1 MESARHREAANVQVI
16 LQEEQR
22 VETKLS
28 LMDEGGVFLETKS
41 LVQSRQ
47 EAESERETLQ
57 DALEEA
63 NQQNSELMDKL
74 ADTVQKLEEEKA
86 ETARLADE
94 LARVPTEHKETA
106 IALEKE
112 NKALKEELR
121 VAKERHKKMW
131 QMTCEQSREQE
142 ELLAAQQK
150 EIDRLKARE
159 KARVTTPA
167 GPVTPSHVTPSHS
180 EYAPSEHPS
189 GGLSPSP
196 SGHLPEKP
204 PVKRRGKAP
213 PIAL

>member
-1 MESARHREAANVQVI
+1 
-16 LQEEQR
+16 
-22 VETKLS
+22 
-28 LMDEGGVFLETKS
+28 
-41 LVQSRQ
+41 
-47 EAESERETLQ
+47 
-57 DALEEA
+57 
-63 NQQNSELMDKL
+63 MDKL

-106 IALEKE
+106 ITLEKE
-112 NKALKEELR
+112 SKTLKEELR

-150 EIDRLKARE
+150 EIDHLKARE
-159 KARVTTPA
+159 KTQVTTPP
-167 GPVTPSHVTPSHS
+167 GPVTPSHS